1 VGLGWAHSD
10 CSLPVEGHWA
20 TVTQTLQ
27 LGFHDPS
34 GMTMVV
40 PELSIDAW
48 TSWQVAVH
56 TWADQA
62 VVVVL
67 HGTLNMLHDVRTIW
81 FYVHHASGG
90 PAKFWDWDRAL

>member
-1 VGLGWAHSD
+1 
-10 CSLPVEGHWA
+10 
-20 TVTQTLQ
+20 
-27 LGFHDPS
+27 
-34 GMTMVV
+34 
-40 PELSIDAW
+40 
-48 TSWQVAVH
+48 VH